1 MLIALMILI
10 KLKERSMDA
19 IHLKYK
25 ALPLII
31 RVLQDCEI
39 DYEEQAD
46 YEGYELNIDDQ
57 AAIFAFRKV
66 VDMLKTMNDD
76 KDFVSDKVG
85 ELDMCE
91 IMDASQQFR
100 ISALQHD
107 LELFIE
113 FKDDDEEQDYSSE
126 EIIEAYKKV
135 LKMMMIEKDYVN
147 YIKTLDVA

>member
-1 MLIALMILI
+1 MILI

-31 RVLQDCEI
+31 RILQDCEI

-66 VDMLKTMNDD
+66 IDMLKTMNDD

-91 IMDASQQFR
+91 ILDASQQFNV
-100 ISALQHD
+100 SVLQHH
-107 LELFIE
+107 LELSIDFRDNDYHE
-113 FKDDDEEQDYSSE
+113 DDYDSKKV
-126 EIIEAYKKV
+126 IEAYKTI
-135 LKMMMIEKDYVN
+135 LKDMMIREDYAN

>member
-1 MLIALMILI
+1 
-10 KLKERSMDA
+10 MDA